1 MVIEDKDITSY
12 QLLLKQDRALVN
24 QSTCFFDQR
33 IWNFFFF
40 FLLFCQAMGNET
52 FYWDGLKGCY
62 FKVRKLRSTLRTLL
76 IFLGEKAP
84 LYCYENLIT

>member
-1 MVIEDKDITSY
+1 
-12 QLLLKQDRALVN
+12 
-24 QSTCFFDQR
+24 
-33 IWNFFFF
+33 
-40 FLLFCQAMGNET
+40 MGNET